1 MGSMINL
8 LIVLIIILSVIL
20 GVLLSLLYIGVIS
33 PEKRKKVKAG
43 IRKTA
48 PKRVSEFVN
57 FLTYD
62 GREQEWTEE

>member
-1 MGSMINL
+1 MINL
-8 LIVLIIILSVIL
+8 LIILIIILSVIL

-33 PEKRKKVKAG
+33 PEKRKKVRTG
-43 IRKTA
+43 VRNHS

>member
-1 MGSMINL
+1 MTNL
-8 LIVLIIILSVIL
+8 LLVLIIIMSVAL
-20 GVLLSLLYIGVIS
+20 GALLSLLYISIIS
-33 PEKRKKVKAG
+33 PEKRKKAATAV
-43 IRKTA
+43 RNSA